1 MRRSQFNRSVR
12 PWKGVIGTV
21 KLSYVFRRPRY
32 PVLCEVAADILA
44 ARSRRQ
50 LERRLSRLGLPADRT
65 LRMVDASG
73 EGWGVH
79 LDLSAVSPLVLKK
92 TWTKAELLRLYR
104 ESATGQRNGLPYD
117 ESRLLKQRL
126 AVVIHML
133 VDLVEQNTG
142 LTRRCNGPGAR
153 DARPPAADRHR

>member
-1 MRRSQFNRSVR
+1 M
-12 PWKGVIGTV
+12 

-32 PVLCEVAADILA
+32 PVLCEVAGDILA
-44 ARSRRQ
+44 ARSRQQ

-73 EGWGVH
+73 EGWGVY

-104 ESATGQRNGLPYD
+104 ERATGQRNTLPQD

-126 AVVIHML
+126 DVLIHML
-133 VDLVEQNTG
+133 VDLVEQKTG
-142 LTRRCNGPGAR
+142 LTRRQRVRRQPSTTVTV
-153 DARPPAADRHR
+153 